1 MWRPPGFLAAT
12 LLGPKPERREH
23 GLERPIYCS
32 NKLLRTH
39 TLIASCSW
47 HSLVIAVGCAASV
60 SVPSATR
67 ISIFVLACPSVD
79 PFHQCSTSSAPHF
92 AKFHAAFVSP
102 LNGASPPPV
111 AVSRVTLRRYVF
123 FFVICVTFSSREHPN
138 GPSALKCCWFGGQ
151 VVSRSR
157 AYK

>member
-1 MWRPPGFLAAT
+1 MPAT
-12 LLGPKPERREH
+12 LFGPKPERREH

-39 TLIASCSW
+39 THTLHCVVFVTFARHRSSRRCR
-47 HSLVIAVGCAASV
+47 AASV
-60 SVPSATR
+60 SFPSATR

-79 PFHQCSTSSAPHF
+79 PFHQCLTSSAPHF

-111 AVSRVTLRRYVF
+111 AVSRVTLRRYGF
-123 FFVICVTFSSREHPN
+123 FFRYLRHVFITRTPQRTISTKVLLVRWASCFTKT
-138 GPSALKCCWFGGQ
+138 GL
-151 VVSRSR
+151 
-157 AYK
+157 

>member
-1 MWRPPGFLAAT
+1 MPAT
-12 LLGPKPERREH
+12 LFGPKPERREH

-39 TLIASCSW
+39 THTLHCVVFVTFARHRSSRRCR
-47 HSLVIAVGCAASV
+47 AASV
-60 SVPSATR
+60 SFPSATR

-79 PFHQCSTSSAPHF
+79 PFHQCLTSSAPHF

-111 AVSRVTLRRYVF
+111 AVSRVTLRRYGF

-151 VVSRSR
+151 VVSRRR